1 MKILK
6 EGTPATAVISC
17 PHCRCEM
24 EYTNKDMCEAITY
37 NDGNS
42 YLAAYPTK
50 RLITF
55 YIKCPCCGEHITVSK
70 L

>member
-6 EGTPATAVISC
+6 EGTPAKAVISC

-24 EYTNKDMCEAITY
+24 EYTNKDMHEEIVY

-42 YLAAYPTK
+42 YLAAYPT
-50 RLITF
+50 RRMATF
-55 YIKCPCCGEHITVSK
+55 YIQCPCCGEHITVSK

>member
-17 PHCRCEM
+17 PSCKCEM
-24 EYTNKDMCEAITY
+24 EYTNKDMQEDYKNLYNQLTTITRRDY
-37 NDGNS
+37 
-42 YLAAYPTK
+42 Y
-50 RLITF
+50 IT
-55 YIKCPCCGEHITVSK
+55 CPCCGERIPVEK

>member
-17 PHCRCEM
+17 PHCKCEM
-24 EYTNKDMCEAITY
+24 EYTNNDLHEASIYNNASCYTY
-37 NDGNS
+37 PSNRIV
-42 YLAAYPTK
+42 K
-50 RLITF
+50 F
-55 YIKCPCCGEHITVSK
+55 YIKCPCCGEHITVNK